1 MKFCYR
7 FERTRLLLLLLGLDA
22 KLLKVITRMSIFN
35 KGNGN
40 NVLMPPELA
49 YRVAQTVQKE
59 EETT

>member
-1 MKFCYR
+1 
-7 FERTRLLLLLLGLDA
+7 
-22 KLLKVITRMSIFN
+22 MSIFN

-59 EETT
+59 EETTQNRNNHWCSIHPTYT